1 MLAPYLMD
9 GHSSLLTGDVE
20 EEEEEQEGLYDSV
33 ATELE
38 ADVQSSES
46 STLDERARLD
56 VEESQLNARIAE
68 AELTVLRQRTLA
80 KQQRLLAL
88 QAEVAAGA
96 AAAMG
101 VGSSLPFVAAVV
113 GSTSTLPAVM
123 GGTVTA
129 PVAVAQT
136 PIRPLRPRVL
146 TYQSTVGRK
155 PPTAAALLYQAGV
168 DGLPDLAPVVG
179 QPVTRVVV
187 EMKEVVP
194 PVVQA
199 RPLPVPPIV
208 ESRSK
213 TVIKPVQPVMFTGDD
228 ATQNERVERWVR
240 AVDLWLRLAKVPDD
254 EHLSYARSLFS
265 TSGTASMWIGQKDDE
280 LEAVGKEMTWDW
292 LKGQVIQ
299 HYGSPSGAVAMSAE
313 WRNLRMGVRNVDGSE
328 VGGKSTWTVSSYN
341 ALFLHYMRA
350 LTSHSVQTEDRLVID
365 RYVDGIRIGY
375 DALYKV
381 MMGVQKI
388 LHYETLREAMDAAE
402 VAEVAINVSR
412 SDKRSERST
421 SAPSSSSTGY
431 AKKNYGGRRPT
442 PTEALNNME
451 GGRAEG
457 EKEETTPGRAA
468 AAATPSGP
476 VQMYGFAYR
485 PSPRDGRHLLTEA
498 QARML
503 YDQRRCYRC
512 YGTHP
517 VGRDTP
523 HCTAPVMKT
532 APQPLK

>member
-9 GHSSLLTGDVE
+9 GQSSLLTGDVE
-20 EEEEEQEGLYDSV
+20 EKEEEGLDDSV

-38 ADVQSSES
+38 ADVQPS

-56 VEESQLNARIAE
+56 LEESQLNARIAE
-68 AELTVLRQRTLA
+68 AELTVLRQRTLV

-88 QAEVAAGA
+88 QAEIA
-96 AAAMG
+96 AATVVG
-101 VGSSLPFVAAVV
+101 VGSSLPLVAVV
-113 GSTSTLPAVM
+113 GSTTTLPAVI

-129 PVAVAQT
+129 PVVVAQT
-136 PIRPLRPRVL
+136 PVRPLRPRVL

-179 QPVTRVVV
+179 HPVTRVVV
-187 EMKEVVP
+187 EKKEVVP

-208 ESRSK
+208 ESRGSK

-240 AVDLWLRLAKVPDD
+240 AVDLWLRLAKVPED

-265 TSGTASMWIGQKDDE
+265 TSGTASMWMGQKDDE
-280 LEAVGKEMTWDW
+280 LEAAGKEMTWEW
-292 LKGQVIQ
+292 LKTQVMQ

-313 WRNLRMGVRNVDGSE
+313 WQHLRMGVKNVDGSE
-328 VGGKSTWTVSSYN
+328 VGGKSTWTVASYT

-350 LTSHSVQTEDRLVID
+350 LTSHSVQTDDRLVID
-365 RYVDGIRIGY
+365 RYVEGIRTGY
-375 DALYKV
+375 DALFKV
-381 MMGVQKI
+381 MMGVQKV
-388 LHYETLREAMDAAE
+388 LWFDTLREAMDAAE

-412 SDKRSERST
+412 TDKRSERS
-421 SAPSSSSTGY
+421 AAASSSSSSGY
-431 AKKNYGGRRPT
+431 ARKNYGGRRPT
-442 PTEALNNME
+442 STESLNNME
-451 GGRAEG
+451 GSRGEG
-457 EKEETTPGRAA
+457 EKEETTPGPA

-476 VQMYGFAYR
+476 VQLYGFVYR
-485 PSPRDGRHLLTEA
+485 PSPRDGRHSLTEA

-523 HCTAPVMKT
+523 HCTASVMKT